1 MDNETKNRD
10 DIKRERSLM
19 KKKKDMVETVGSVVD
34 VIIANLELW
43 FKPLLQK
50 IRKLTYTATSQPN
63 IFPPS
68 QNITTTT
75 SSTPTTKLTQQFAAD
90 IY

>member
-43 FKPLLQK
+43 FKP
-50 IRKLTYTATSQPN
+50 
-63 IFPPS
+63 
-68 QNITTTT
+68 
-75 SSTPTTKLTQQFAAD
+75 
-90 IY
+90 

>member
-10 DIKRERSLM
+10 DIKRERGLM

-43 FKPLLQK
+43 FKSWLQK
-50 IRKLTYTATSQPN
+50 NLQIHLYSDQ
-63 IFPPS
+63 
-68 QNITTTT
+68 
-75 SSTPTTKLTQQFAAD
+75 ST
-90 IY
+90 